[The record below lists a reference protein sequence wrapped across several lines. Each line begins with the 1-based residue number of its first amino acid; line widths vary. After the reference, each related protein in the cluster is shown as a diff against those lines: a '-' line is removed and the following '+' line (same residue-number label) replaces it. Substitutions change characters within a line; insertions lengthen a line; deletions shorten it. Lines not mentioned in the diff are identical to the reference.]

1 MLAKANWTS
10 MWYHR
15 YYEHATVRLQHGL
28 TYSIV
33 LLKMLQ
39 LGPLKHSSLT
49 KLYLMGKWRRVFEWI
64 LNDEQNWEP
73 QNLRGHFHGYPAF
86 PIAQNMS
93 WHQRSPT
100 RAPIIITAQCPT
112 FHFGDSTATCPL
124 ASSIKTNKISIPY
137 IYLLPYIFL
146 ETIIPYTL
154 MKTVVVVSATLISR

>member
-1 MLAKANWTS
+1 

-112 FHFGDSTATCPL
+112 FHFGDSTSNLSFGFLNQDQQNIHSVHLPITLHISGDDHTVHPDEDC
-124 ASSIKTNKISIPY
+124 SSSFCY
-137 IYLLPYIFL
+137 INLKVRVRKL
-146 ETIIPYTL
+146 
-154 MKTVVVVSATLISR
+154 